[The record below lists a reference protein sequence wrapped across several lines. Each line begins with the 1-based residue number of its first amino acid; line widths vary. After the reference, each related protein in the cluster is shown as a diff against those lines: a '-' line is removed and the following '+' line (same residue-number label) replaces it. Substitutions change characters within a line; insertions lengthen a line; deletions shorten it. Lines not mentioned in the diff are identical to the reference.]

1 MELPIY
7 YFNVDEFGDLTE
19 GVQAIALVDKPA
31 IMSSWLAFNDQEK
44 TEPFK
49 FAIQNEE
56 QHIVTG
62 AVLIPDL
69 PIYRELNGEK
79 FYVAATAETIKKINY
94 KFMRENRNLKLK
106 DSHDAI
112 SDTTKGVYIY
122 QSFIQDETLGLKPIG
137 FDLPNG
143 TWFISCKIDNP
154 AIWAKVKEGT
164 FTGFSMEGFLDVNT
178 TPIKLEDKDIQHI
191 IDSIV

>member
-7 YFNVDEFGDLTE
+7 YFDVNENGDVKE

-31 IMSSWLAFNDQEK
+31 IMSQWIAFSEDEK
-44 TEPFK
+44 KDYFK
-49 FAIQNEE
+49 FAVQNEE
-56 QHIVTG
+56 QRIVTG

-69 PIYRELNGEK
+69 PIYRELNGQS
-79 FYVAATAETIKKINY
+79 FYVAATADTIKKVAY

-106 DSHDAI
+106 DTHDAVK
-112 SDTTKGVYIY
+112 DTINGVYIY
-122 QSFIQDETLGLKPIG
+122 QTFIQDETLGLKPKG

-154 AIWAKVKEGT
+154 IIWDKVKSGT
-164 FTGFSMEGFLDVNT
+164 FTGFSMEGYLDINT
-178 TPIKLEDKDIQHI
+178 TPITLEDKDIQHI